1 MDLYNI
7 EVETNGI
14 LLPLS
19 DVHCRDLK
27 PYQLLKYQDNCVF
40 SEIAKKTLLNSG
52 MNVNE
57 THILIEYNN
66 RNIYEVKSKLIDKDN
81 NNLDCCIKQII
92 TLNDIGIKGYY
103 DKNSN
108 NLLVNKS
115 KIGGCVLINSNIIN
129 SIRMIS
135 DITCGISILEISYYH
150 KCPDIDIIY
159 NNNDIIKKKIHTE
172 MLLESDFINI
182 DKPLDI
188 VNNYINIKNINDFI
202 KNNSYD
208 KVDKN
213 MIISIKNTEK
223 AVEGRILDEKKYSHF
238 SDSINVLDIEECL
251 LSYKNLLLEFKSD
264 DMFQYYQ
271 DMCRSIN
278 RSTKDNIN
286 SLFNKE
292 LLPELFL
299 ENELETE
306 EERFIKEICIKILE
320 KSNKMYTSNKFDIT
334 IGYDTHISKMNDKEM
349 FTIMLCFECCEEDDN
364 QIVIIS
370 DNNNDY
376 SPTHVYVIK
385 PKVLNIISIGSN
397 LRYKNMMNKEKYIQI
412 NIYEKISTDD
422 YIKTTSGRLL
432 KKPMIKIVDGVLNRE
447 FEKGGIINYIENAS
461 ETYNIQT
468 SNCENL
474 KVDFIE
480 KIYRN
485 YLSGDKV
492 LHFSCNH
499 NITLINNYN
508 ENINAFSVNNTTIH
522 KRFNELLKTFINN
535 NENDKHIIN
544 GSDILFNPAIC
555 VFKNIVIEAINEIYK
570 NNSYLLN
577 IKEIFILNKN
587 KSEYNRTGYNDLI
600 DNKNRNFII
609 YTRINIDI
617 EDDLFG
623 EITLYTNYVNYEEY
637 GKKTLN
643 FIIETIDTKEDIISI
658 EEQEQ
663 LIEFANRNIEKI
675 ERISICDYIDE
686 SKIEKI
692 TPFIYGEKNMSWD
705 LYSDRWG
712 NIDEN
717 IKNILNNTRERII
730 KKEKFNFKDE
740 EPSDL
745 PSFFQILKSGSAT
758 HYHTDR
764 NDNDMY
770 HIRFNVI
777 IQNAECGGESIY
789 NGIVKRCMER
799 QYIMC
804 RSGIDKHSSRS
815 IIGDKPRLAIS
826 YGFNIPK
833 VEIMNYPNIFGDLI
847 KDKSI

>member
-1 MDLYNI
+1 MYCILMDLYSI
-7 EVETNGI
+7 EVETNEL

-19 DVHCRDLK
+19 EIHCSDLK

-40 SEIAKKTLLNSG
+40 SEIAKRTLLSNG

-57 THILIEYNN
+57 MHILIEYNN
-66 RNIYEVKSKLIDKDN
+66 SNRESFIPIDKDN
-81 NNLDCCIKQII
+81 NKLDCSIKQYI
-92 TLNDIGIKGYY
+92 TLNNIGKACYSDNNG
-103 DKNSN
+103 

-115 KIGGCVLINSNIIN
+115 KIGGCVLINSNININ
-129 SIRMIS
+129 NTIIELDTSMLI
-135 DITCGISILEISYYH
+135 ISYFI

-159 NNNDIIKKKIHTE
+159 NNNDIIEKRIHTN
-172 MLLESDFINI
+172 MLLESDFIYI
-182 DKPLDI
+182 DKPLNI
-188 VNNYINIKNINDFI
+188 INNYIDIKIINDFI
-202 KNNSYD
+202 KCHIDDNAY
-208 KVDKN
+208 KN
-213 MIISIKNTEK
+213 LIISLKNTKKDSEVK
-223 AVEGRILDEKKYSHF
+223 ILHDGYSYL
-238 SDSINVLDIEECL
+238 SDSINVLDIEEGLC
-251 LSYKNLLLEFKSD
+251 YTNLLLDVKSD

-271 DMCRSIN
+271 DMCRNIK
-278 RSTKDNIN
+278 RSTKDKMN

-320 KSNKMYTSNKFDIT
+320 KSNKMYNSNKFDIT
-334 IGYDTHISKMNDKEM
+334 IGYDTHISKNNNKQM
-349 FTIMLCFECCEEDDN
+349 FSLMLCFESCEEDDN

-370 DNNNDY
+370 NKNIN
-376 SPTHVYVIK
+376 SPSDVYVIK
-385 PKVLNIISIGSN
+385 PKVLNIISTDSN
-397 LRYKNMMNKEKYIQI
+397 LFYKNMMNREKYIQI
-412 NIYEKISTDD
+412 NIYEKISIND
-422 YIKTTSGRLL
+422 YEEITSRRLL
-432 KKPMIKIVDGVLNRE
+432 KKPMIKIIDGVLNRE
-447 FEKGGIINYIENAS
+447 FEKGGIINYIEDTS
-461 ETYNIQT
+461 EKHIQT

-485 YLSGDKV
+485 YLSGHKV

-499 NITLINNYN
+499 NITFVNNYN
-508 ENINAFSVNNTTIH
+508 ENINALSVNKTTIH

-535 NENDKHIIN
+535 NENDKYIIN
-544 GSDILFNPAIC
+544 VSDRLFNPAIH
-555 VFKNIVIEAINEIYK
+555 VFKKIVVEAINEVYK

-577 IKEIFILNKN
+577 IKEIFILHKN
-587 KSEYNRTGYNDLI
+587 KSEFKTCDN
-600 DNKNRNFII
+600 NKNINFII
-609 YTRINIDI
+609 YTSINIDI

-623 EITLYTNYVNYEEY
+623 EITLYTNYVNYEF
-637 GKKTLN
+637 GNKTLN

-663 LIEFANRNIEKI
+663 LIEFANRNIEIIEKI
-675 ERISICDYIDE
+675 QECDYRDK
-686 SKIEKI
+686 SKTEKI
-692 TPFIYGEKNMSWD
+692 TPFIYGEKNISWD
-705 LYSDRWG
+705 LYSNRWD

-730 KKEKFNFKDE
+730 EKEKFNFKDE

-745 PSFFQILKSGSAT
+745 PSFFQILKTGSAT
-758 HYHTDR
+758 HYHIDT

-789 NGIVKRCMER
+789 KGIVQKGIER

-804 RSGIDKHSSRS
+804 RSGIDKHSSTC
-815 IIGDKPRLAIS
+815 IKGNKPRIAIS

-833 VEIMNYPNIFGDLI
+833 VEISNYPNIFGDLI